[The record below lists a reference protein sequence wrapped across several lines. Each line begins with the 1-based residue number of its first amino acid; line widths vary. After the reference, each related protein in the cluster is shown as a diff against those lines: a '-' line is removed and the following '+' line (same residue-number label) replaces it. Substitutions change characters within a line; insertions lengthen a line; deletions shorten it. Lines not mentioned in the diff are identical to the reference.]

1 MEQGFPYPSAT
12 PVPTRHR
19 AEPPPSGF
27 LSCRFLFEGFF
38 SLPQLV
44 TDRPHPRSRG
54 PAFRRPCADRSDL
67 AILRP
72 AGDPCPAPRR
82 PGEVLRRPLPSHP
95 CVAGSRDSL
104 RRRLPSRLRRRFP
117 RCSSS
122 PARSAPPPL
131 APCPS
136 CSSPRLKPWI
146 LPQFWLGKRVIWRNS
161 NLSTDWP
168 SDSVYFCDDE
178 LNTDLKKFSFSIKL
192 FRWALLWF
200 YHFPID
206 FFFFLVNFP
215 HPQIISMSY
224 WLVSLCEMR
233 GLILVPTHVSDQRAR
248 GNERPQPQPA
258 LIWIQPVE
266 HPMLSCW
273 APAPSLQLSF
283 LLF

>member
-1 MEQGFPYPSAT
+1 MKLALKPSRFFHTRAQPRSRPDTAPSHLRPVFSPAGSSLKVFFPT
-12 PVPTRHR
+12 PARK
-19 AEPPPSGF
+19 
-27 LSCRFLFEGFF
+27 
-38 SLPQLV
+38 LV

-95 CVAGSRDSL
+95 CAAGSRDSL

-146 LPQFWLGKRVIWRNS
+146 LPQF
-161 NLSTDWP
+161 
-168 SDSVYFCDDE
+168 
-178 LNTDLKKFSFSIKL
+178 
-192 FRWALLWF
+192 
-200 YHFPID
+200 
-206 FFFFLVNFP
+206 
-215 HPQIISMSY
+215 
-224 WLVSLCEMR
+224 
-233 GLILVPTHVSDQRAR
+233 
-248 GNERPQPQPA
+248 
-258 LIWIQPVE
+258 
-266 HPMLSCW
+266 
-273 APAPSLQLSF
+273 
-283 LLF
+283 

>member
-1 MEQGFPYPSAT
+1 MPEPNPGPDPTPRRAT
-12 PVPTRHR
+12 SVRFSLLPVPLWR
-19 AEPPPSGF
+19 
-27 LSCRFLFEGFF
+27 FF

-82 PGEVLRRPLPSHP
+82 PGEVLRRPLLSHP

-161 NLSTDWP
+161 NLNTNWP

-192 FRWALLWF
+192 FRWALLS
-200 YHFPID
+200 FPHC
-206 FFFFLVNFP
+206 FLLFLVNFP
-215 HPQIISMSY
+215 HPQIISTSY

-248 GNERPQPQPA
+248 GNERPQSQPA

-273 APAPSLQLSF
+273 APAPSVQLSF
-283 LLF
+283 ILF

>member
-1 MEQGFPYPSAT
+1 MYGIAQPLSRPDTAPS
-12 PVPTRHR
+12 HL
-19 AEPPPSGF
+19 PPSGF
-27 LSCRFLFEGFF
+27 LSCQFLFEGFF
-38 SLPQLV
+38 SYPSSQQIAHIHDPAALP
-44 TDRPHPRSRG
+44 SAG
-54 PAFRRPCADRSDL
+54 PAPTAPILRSCIPPATRAPPHAVPVRFCADRS
-67 AILRP
+67 RP
-72 AGDPCPAPRR
+72 TPASPAPAT
-82 PGEVLRRPLPSHP
+82 P
-95 CVAGSRDSL
+95 CAAGSRHACAADS
-104 RRRLPSRLRRRFP
+104 P

-161 NLSTDWP
+161 NLNTDWP

-192 FRWALLWF
+192 FRWALLS
-200 YHFPID
+200 FPHC
-206 FFFFLVNFP
+206 FLLFLVNFP
-215 HPQIISMSY
+215 HPQIISTSY
-224 WLVSLCEMR
+224 WLVSLCEMW

-273 APAPSLQLSF
+273 APAPSLPLSF